1 MKLKLFPGAQE
12 DNDSVKYR
20 FDRIKSH
27 LYRTSTPGAP
37 FFRMISSRTS
47 NCKTFSFRKFFQKLT
62 LSNDKK

>member
-47 NCKTFSFRKFFQKLT
+47 NCKTFSISKIFPKTNSFQR
-62 LSNDKK
+62 

>member
-12 DNDSVKYR
+12 DNDSAKYR

-27 LYRTSTPGAP
+27 LYRTGTPGAP

-47 NCKTFSFRKFFQKLT
+47 NCKTFSFPKFFQKLT
-62 LSNDKK
+62 SYDKK